1 MELFAL
7 FRIINNNLYTASAKC
22 CIANLHRVS
31 FRDERN
37 TYSQGGSS
45 SMTKVNPLT
54 HFIGGH
60 HVEGTSERFSNVYN
74 PATGEVI
81 ANVPLASK
89 EEVQEAIGKA
99 KEAFPAWRDMSVAKR
114 AEIVLKFR
122 NLLVEHTAKII
133 RIICTESGKTE
144 EDAQGELTR
153 GIESVDLAMSAP
165 HLMKGEYS
173 VNVGGGINAYSAKYP
188 LGVVAAIAPF
198 NFPIMVPLAQTSMAV
213 AVGNAVILKASERVP
228 MTALYISDLWKEAGV
243 PDGIW
248 TVVNGDK
255 EAVNELLAHKDVE
268 AISFVGSTPVA
279 RYIYETGAKYGK
291 RVVALGGGKN
301 NMVVMPDA
309 NLEQVANAFISAG
322 YGAASQ
328 RCMAISTLIAVGKE
342 TGDRLAKIVQE
353 KVQALKVGPYDEKPD
368 YGPVISQQAKEAILT
383 SIAQG
388 EKEGAELLVDGR
400 QAAITKE
407 SAGFFLAPTLFD
419 HVKPGMEI
427 YEEEIFGPVRNI
439 VRTETLDE
447 AIQLINEHELGN
459 GVTIFT
465 NDGLAARK
473 FTTEIDVGMVG
484 VNVPIPIPVGYHNF
498 AGFKGSRF
506 GDGQMFGP
514 DQARFYTK
522 TKMISERWVEPSEEN
537 KLSFAFPS
545 DYK

>member
-1 MELFAL
+1 M
-7 FRIINNNLYTASAKC
+7 
-22 CIANLHRVS
+22 
-31 FRDERN
+31 
-37 TYSQGGSS
+37 
-45 SMTKVNPLT
+45 
-54 HFIGGH
+54 
-60 HVEGTSERFSNVYN
+60 
-74 PATGEVI
+74 GEI
-81 ANVPLASK
+81 
-89 EEVQEAIGKA
+89 
-99 KEAFPAWRDMSVAKR
+99 
-114 AEIVLKFR
+114 
-122 NLLVEHTAKII
+122 
-133 RIICTESGKTE
+133 
-144 EDAQGELTR
+144 TR
-153 GIESVDLAMSAP
+153 GLESVDLAISAP

-228 MTALYISDLWKEAGV
+228 MTALYISELWKEAGL

-255 EAVNELLAHKDVE
+255 ESVNELLENPTVE

-279 RYIYETGAKYGK
+279 RYIYETSAKYGK

-309 NLEQVANAFISAG
+309 DLEQVANAFISAG

-328 RCMAISTLIAVGKE
+328 RCMAISTLMTVGQN
-342 TGDRLAKIVQE
+342 TADRLVDILKEKIE
-353 KVQALKVGPYDEKPD
+353 ALKVGAYQDGAD
-368 YGPVISQQAKEAILT
+368 YGPVISPQAKQSVLAAID
-383 SIAQG
+383 QG
-388 EKEGAELLVDGR
+388 EAEGATLVVDGR
-400 QAAITKE
+400 EKEITKN
-407 SAGFFLAPTLFD
+407 SKGFFLAPTLFD

-427 YEEEIFGPVRNI
+427 YDQEVFGPVRNI
-439 VRTETLDE
+439 VRVDTLEE
-447 AIQLINEHELGN
+447 AISLINEHELGN

-465 NDGLAARK
+465 NDGSAARK

-522 TKMISERWVEPSEEN
+522 SKMISERWITPSDTSG
-537 KLSFAFPS
+537 LSFAFPS
-545 DYK
+545 NK